1 MNLSMCYS
9 DVKRERADK
18 PVRGRAGVA
27 SLYVIVITSIIIIF
41 IGGLNIY
48 NYNVLMIIKDKNTKL
63 LSEVYIVKH
72 VFKQLHE
79 EIYDKEILS
88 YKETEY
94 DVNYETDIAYIK
106 IVNPNFQYNIKITY
120 DFVLDCILKHEYY

>member
-1 MNLSMCYS
+1 
-9 DVKRERADK
+9 
-18 PVRGRAGVA
+18 
-27 SLYVIVITSIIIIF
+27 
-41 IGGLNIY
+41 
-48 NYNVLMIIKDKNTKL
+48 MIIKDKNTKL